1 MIVSPSKKRFE
12 SILEQ
17 PENSGNNE
25 VLNDIKSQLSQ
36 LLNKKDTDKRK
47 SKDREYYKEQINQMK
62 FTICELE
69 QELNI
74 KQQYISNLE
83 VQVKNLTSENS
94 FKKE

>member
-1 MIVSPSKKRFE
+1 
-12 SILEQ
+12 
-17 PENSGNNE
+17 
-25 VLNDIKSQLSQ
+25 
-36 LLNKKDTDKRK
+36 
-47 SKDREYYKEQINQMK
+47 MK

-83 VQVKNLTSENS
+83 IQVKNLTSDND